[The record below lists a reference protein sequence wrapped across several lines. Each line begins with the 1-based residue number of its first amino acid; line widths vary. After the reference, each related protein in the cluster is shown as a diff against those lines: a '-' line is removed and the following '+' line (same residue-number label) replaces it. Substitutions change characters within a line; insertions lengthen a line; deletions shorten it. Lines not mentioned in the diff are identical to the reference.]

1 MQFFARFA
9 RFAQGELRRTRP
21 EVRLSMSATF
31 TIYLVRTLFDITPP
45 AQRPEGPKG
54 R

>member
-1 MQFFARFA
+1 MLFFAG
-9 RFAQGELRRTRP
+9 FAQGELRRARA
-21 EVRLSMSATF
+21 RLSVHAAF
-31 TIYLVRTLFDITPP
+31 TIYVIRPGFDITPP